1 MFDTNNNTM
10 FIEAKKAKF
19 KPNFFVQILIFA
31 GIMIAVQLIASLLIS
46 LPMVIWLVSQPEFIN
61 ASISGDM
68 ATVMEYSNSIP
79 DWLMVAQ
86 LFITVLETI
95 IAIVYC
101 RYIEKRSL
109 HSMGFIRNG
118 WLKEYLIGYVVGAVM
133 ITAACMIAVA
143 TGTISINLSTS
154 ISVVY
159 FMLFFVGFIV
169 QGMAEEVIVRGYF
182 MVSLTNSI
190 KSRHAAAIA
199 VGVSSVAFSLLH
211 LGNPGMSLLAI
222 VNLTLA
228 GVFFALYI
236 LRTGNIW
243 GACAAHSAWN
253 FFQGNF
259 FGVQVSGLTM
269 NASIFT
275 ATATDSGSLING
287 GSFGLEGGLAVTIVQ
302 VIAIILLFVIPKTN
316 KNIAMEAPVVEEVTV

>member
-19 KPNFFVQILIFA
+19 KPNFFLQILIFA
-31 GIMIAVQLIASLLIS
+31 GIMIAVQF
-46 LPMVIWLVSQPEFIN
+46 LVSMLIVIPVCIWMFTSPEFMH
-61 ASISGDM
+61 AAASGDIAAAM
-68 ATVMEYSNSIP
+68 SFAMNMP
-79 DWLMVAQ
+79 DWLLLVQ
-86 LFITVLETI
+86 LFLTVIETI
-95 IAIVYC
+95 LAIVYC
-101 RYIEKRSL
+101 RYLEKRSL
-109 HSMGFIRNG
+109 LSMGFARKG
-118 WLKEYLIGYVVGAVM
+118 WLKEYLIGYAVGAVM
-133 ITAACMIAVA
+133 ITAACMIAIA
-143 TGTISINLSTS
+143 TGTMSIALSSS

-159 FMLFFVGFIV
+159 FILFFVGFIV

-182 MVSLTNSI
+182 MVSLTNSL
-190 KSRHAAAIA
+190 KSRYAAAIA
-199 VGVSSVAFSLLH
+199 VCVSSVGFSLLH

-269 NASIFT
+269 NSSIFT

-302 VIAIILLFVIPKTN
+302 VAAILLVLFIPKFKKTTE
-316 KNIAMEAPVVEEVTV
+316 EAPVVEEIAA